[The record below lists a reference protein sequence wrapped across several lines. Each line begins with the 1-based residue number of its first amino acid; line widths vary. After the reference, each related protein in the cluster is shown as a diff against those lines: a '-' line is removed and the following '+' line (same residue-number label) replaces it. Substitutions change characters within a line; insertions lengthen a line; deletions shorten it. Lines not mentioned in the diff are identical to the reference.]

1 MLISVKELSKILLRY
16 GITIKGILHAG
27 AHFCSEIDIYTK
39 FGVDPANIL
48 WVDANPTFT
57 DTNITNGIQNCYTA
71 ALDETIH
78 DATLN
83 ITMNGSRSSILEFGL
98 YAEHAR
104 HIFTVESIP
113 VTTQTITQFFQT
125 NSLDPTRYNVWN
137 IDTQGVEL
145 QSIRGSKD
153 LLQNVDVVYTCVYKD
168 DAYKGCGKLD
178 EMDVLLAEYG
188 LNRVSSVLYN
198 GYWGEAIYVKGIAT
212 ELPEEVPV
220 EAPVEAP
227 LETPSEVP
235 VEAPAEVPSEVP
247 VEAPVETPSEVPVE
261 APVEA
266 SSEVPLEAPVEVPVE
281 ASLETPSEV
290 PAEVPAEVPTEVPT
304 EAPAEVPIE
313 APVEAPVE
321 ASSEAPAEVPVEAP
335 AEVPAEAPVA
345 APAEVPTE
353 APVEVPVEV
362 PVEAS
367 SEVPVEAPVETP
379 SEVPVEAPVE
389 TPSETP
395 SEVPA

>member
-1 MLISVKELSKILLRY
+1 MLISVKELSKIFLRY

-27 AHFCSEIDIYTK
+27 AHFCSEINIYTK
-39 FGVDPANIL
+39 FGVDPTNII

-57 DTNITNGIQNCYTA
+57 DTNISNGIQNCYTA
-71 ALDETIH
+71 ALDETNH

-98 YAEHAR
+98 YAEHAP

-145 QSIRGSKD
+145 QTIRGSKD

-212 ELPEEVPV
+212 ELPEEVP
-220 EAPVEAP
+220 E
-227 LETPSEVP
+227 
-235 VEAPAEVPSEVP
+235 
-247 VEAPVETPSEVPVE
+247 
-261 APVEA
+261 
-266 SSEVPLEAPVEVPVE
+266 
-281 ASLETPSEV
+281 EV
-290 PAEVPAEVPTEVPT
+290 PA
-304 EAPAEVPIE
+304 
-313 APVEAPVE
+313 
-321 ASSEAPAEVPVEAP
+321 EAP
-335 AEVPAEAPVA
+335 AEVPAEVA
-345 APAEVPTE
+345 VETPAE
-353 APVEVPVEV
+353 APVEVAVET
-362 PVEAS
+362 PA
-367 SEVPVEAPVETP
+367 EAPVE
-379 SEVPVEAPVE
+379 VAVE
-389 TPSETP
+389 TPAEAP
-395 SEVPA
+395 S

>member
-27 AHFCSEIDIYTK
+27 AHFCSEINIYTK
-39 FGVDPANIL
+39 FGVDPANIV

-71 ALDETIH
+71 ALDETNH

-98 YAEHAR
+98 YAVHAP

-145 QSIRGSKD
+145 QTIRGSKD
-153 LLQNVDVVYTCVYKD
+153 LLQNIDVVYTCVYKD

-178 EMDVLLAEYG
+178 EMDILLAEYG

-212 ELPEEVPV
+212 ELPEEVPEEV
-220 EAPVEAP
+220 PVEVP
-227 LETPSEVP
+227 LETPVEVP
-235 VEAPAEVPSEVP
+235 LEVPAEVPSEVP
-247 VEAPVETPSEVPVE
+247 SET
-261 APVEA
+261 
-266 SSEVPLEAPVEVPVE
+266 
-281 ASLETPSEV
+281 
-290 PAEVPAEVPTEVPT
+290 PAEVPSET
-304 EAPAEVPIE
+304 PAE
-313 APVEAPVE
+313 APV
-321 ASSEAPAEVPVEAP
+321 
-335 AEVPAEAPVA
+335 EVPAEAPV
-345 APAEVPTE
+345 EVPAE
-353 APVEVPVEV
+353 APVEV
-362 PVEAS
+362 
-367 SEVPVEAPVETP
+367 
-379 SEVPVEAPVE
+379 
-389 TPSETP
+389 PSETP
-395 SEVPA
+395 SEVPSETPAEAPV